1 MDQFLLSNAVEVGEI
16 FMKYGLL
23 HIYLKRALLDPVI
36 QKLRLNEDKQMKD
49 QFGVLEDRIVYLKPI
64 DKADVPDEVF
74 EETGDIDQLWSVHN
88 SEGEQLAL
96 VGDLNQAYDM
106 AREFSYSP
114 MTLH

>member
-1 MDQFLLSNAVEVGEI
+1 
-16 FMKYGLL
+16 
-23 HIYLKRALLDPVI
+23 
-36 QKLRLNEDKQMKD
+36 MKD

-64 DKADVPDEVF
+64 DKEDLSDEVTDQ
-74 EETGDIDQLWSVHN
+74 TGNIEQLWSVHN

-96 VGDLNQAYDM
+96 IGDLEQAYDL

>member
-1 MDQFLLSNAVEVGEI
+1 
-16 FMKYGLL
+16 
-23 HIYLKRALLDPVI
+23 
-36 QKLRLNEDKQMKD
+36 MKD

-64 DKADVPDEVF
+64 DKEDLPDVVIDQ
-74 EETGDIDQLWSVHN
+74 TGDIEQLWSVHN

-96 VGDLNQAYDM
+96 IGDLEQAYDL

>member
-1 MDQFLLSNAVEVGEI
+1 
-16 FMKYGLL
+16 
-23 HIYLKRALLDPVI
+23 
-36 QKLRLNEDKQMKD
+36 MKD

-64 DKADVPDEVF
+64 DKEDLPDEVIDQ
-74 EETGDIDQLWSVHN
+74 TGEIEQLWSVHN

-96 VGDLNQAYDM
+96 IGDLEQAYDL